1 MNLDYHFPFNAM
13 ATFGCPKC
21 PNPPCNPFSFFY
33 VSLHILL
40 PPTSPSVFLFLS
52 LFPLSLSSWQPF
64 SKARCSVKSSEPCP
78 ALHRMRPQRQ
88 LTCP

>member
-1 MNLDYHFPFNAM
+1 MPWRYLDINNVQTLPVIPFL
-13 ATFGCPKC
+13 
-21 PNPPCNPFSFFY
+21 FFFLH

-40 PPTSPSVFLFLS
+40 PPTSPFVFLFLS
-52 LFPLSLSSWQPF
+52 LFPLSLSSWQPY
-64 SKARCSVKSSEPCP
+64 SKARCSVKSSELCP